1 MQDKFIA
8 TVCKRTAEQN
18 LSEDESLKRDAEARP
33 VEFVARGAKHWGA
46 TGHQPGYLLRL
57 A

>member
-46 TGHQPGYLLRL
+46 TGHHQAYLIIS
-57 A
+57 

>member
-33 VEFVARGAKHWGA
+33 VEILTMSAKN
-46 TGHQPGYLLRL
+46 
-57 A
+57 